1 MSWPAVHRPSE
12 VEMNEMV
19 FAASV
24 LNEHRSEALRRENE
38 LLLRVRERRQG
49 GDAPRAA
56 ALATDT
62 APSVRPR
69 PAGGDRVGRPRHA

>member
-12 VEMNEMV
+12 VDMNEMV

-24 LNEHRSEALRRENE
+24 LNERRSEALRRENE

-49 GDAPRAA
+49 ADAPRAA
-56 ALATDT
+56 ATAAEA
-62 APSVRPR
+62 APSARPR
-69 PAGGDRVGRPRHA
+69 VADGDRMRRPRHA